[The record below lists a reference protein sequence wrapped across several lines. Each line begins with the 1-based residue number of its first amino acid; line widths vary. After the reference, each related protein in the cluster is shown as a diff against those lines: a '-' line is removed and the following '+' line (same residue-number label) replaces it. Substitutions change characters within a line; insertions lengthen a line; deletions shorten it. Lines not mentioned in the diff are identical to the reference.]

1 MDLDKAI
8 NIFES
13 YNPGDF
19 ISSNEEYK
27 EAREIVLKA
36 AKRILLA
43 EVLTE
48 QFRQLLKI

>member
-1 MDLDKAI
+1 MDLAKAI
-8 NIFES
+8 DIFES

-19 ISSNEEYK
+19 ISNNEEYK
-27 EAREIVLKA
+27 EAREIVLNA
-36 AKRILLA
+36 AKRILLV